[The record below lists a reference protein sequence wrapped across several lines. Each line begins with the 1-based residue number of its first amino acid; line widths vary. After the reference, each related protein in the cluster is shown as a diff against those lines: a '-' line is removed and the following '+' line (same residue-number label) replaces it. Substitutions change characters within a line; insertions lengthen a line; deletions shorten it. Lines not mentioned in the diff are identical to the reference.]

1 MISMMREYARSLK
14 IVLLIVVVV
23 FILTSGVLFY
33 FGSGPFGSGK
43 SNAVAVVNGEEIPPE
58 RFKRAQANMMAAYAR
73 MARQQLTPELAERL
87 GLSQQVINDLVT
99 EAVVIQG
106 AADEGVRVS
115 DDELRVTIQQIR
127 EFQENGRFSRDEYL
141 KVLRQIRLDPGEFE
155 TEVRRQ
161 LLRRKMENL
170 IKQGVKVSDEELRQA
185 YRQRHEQVRA
195 AWAYGDV
202 KPAMAAVQV
211 ADADLEPYVK
221 THQPQFSQPE
231 RRRLQ
236 YVLLAPSPQAAT
248 VSDAEVDAYYK
259 EHGSEFDEPKR
270 LRIAHV
276 LVRVPPV
283 GGSDAENAAKAKVED
298 VIKRARA
305 GEDFGK
311 LAREISEDK
320 ASAVQGG
327 DLGFVGPGELVA
339 PFEQAAFALKKGDV
353 SDPVRTP
360 FGYHAI
366 RILDVRDGGK
376 TPLKDVAPKIKAA
389 LVAQKSE
396 RAAQAR
402 ADEAKAALLG
412 APDFAAAAKR
422 LGLEAREATFGRG
435 DALGEA
441 GRDPQL
447 DEAVF
452 GLAVG
457 GVSTPLKTAAGY
469 AVVKVTQQIP
479 AGVPPLRRDSRPR
492 RRGHQARAGR
502 AAGDRQG
509 QGAGRDPRQGRR
521 LRGGGQGGGIHHR
534 EHPAV
539 LPLGS
544 AEGARQPSRRRAP
557 GRAADPGRAG
567 RGAGAR
573 RGRRLRGQDAGAA
586 AGQSRRLR
594 PGARR
599 AGQAGARAEAG
610 ARVGHLDP
618 RPARVGQ
625 GRSGRPA
632 RLHDALTAG
641 RLTMDKTALLIIDAQ
656 QEYFAPIGKVVLP
669 DGPKAVVRIADTL
682 RWARESRVP
691 VFHIVHES
699 RRPGATTFVPG
710 SPALAIHD
718 AVAPRAEEPIITKHL
733 PGAFT
738 DTPLEAEL
746 RRRGIE
752 RVIVSG
758 FMTQMC
764 CDTTSREAAH
774 RGFKVT
780 LLSDATAAMD
790 VKGPD
795 GVVIPHD
802 QVHRTHLGSLNGFL
816 AEVKRSDEVIGT

>member
-14 IVLLIVVVV
+14 FVLLIVVVV

-99 EAVVIQG
+99 EAIVIQG
-106 AADEGVRVS
+106 AAHEGVRVS
-115 DDELRVTIQQIR
+115 DDELRTTIQQIR
-127 EFQENGRFSRDEYL
+127 EFQENGRFSRDEYV

-195 AWAYGDV
+195 AWAYADV

-221 THQPQFSQPE
+221 AHQPQFSQPE

-236 YVLLAPSPQAAT
+236 YVLLAPSPQAAA

-311 LAREISEDK
+311 LAKEISEDK

-396 RAAQAR
+396 HGAQAR

-412 APDFAAAAKR
+412 APDFPAAAKR

-447 DEAVF
+447 DEAIF

-457 GVSTPLKTAAGY
+457 GVSPPLKTAAGY
-469 AVVKVTQQIP
+469 ASVKVVQQIP
-479 AGVPPLRRDSRPR
+479 AGVPPVAEIRDRVVDAIKRERAEQQVADKAKTLVATLRKDGDFAAAAQAGGFTTGSIPLFSRSDPPKE
-492 RRGHQARAGR
+492 RGSLPGGVLLAALQTPAGQVAEPVRAEGGVYVVKTLERQPAAPDGFDRERPELEKQVLEQKRALAWENWIRGR
-502 AAGDRQG
+502 LASAKVEV
-509 QGAGRDPRQGRR
+509 
-521 LRGGGQGGGIHHR
+521 GGQ
-534 EHPAV
+534 PA
-539 LPLGS
+539 S
-544 AEGARQPSRRRAP
+544 
-557 GRAADPGRAG
+557 
-567 RGAGAR
+567 
-573 RGRRLRGQDAGAA
+573 
-586 AGQSRRLR
+586 
-594 PGARR
+594 
-599 AGQAGARAEAG
+599 
-610 ARVGHLDP
+610 
-618 RPARVGQ
+618 
-625 GRSGRPA
+625 
-632 RLHDALTAG
+632 
-641 RLTMDKTALLIIDAQ
+641 
-656 QEYFAPIGKVVLP
+656 
-669 DGPKAVVRIADTL
+669 
-682 RWARESRVP
+682 
-691 VFHIVHES
+691 
-699 RRPGATTFVPG
+699 
-710 SPALAIHD
+710 
-718 AVAPRAEEPIITKHL
+718 
-733 PGAFT
+733 
-738 DTPLEAEL
+738 
-746 RRRGIE
+746 
-752 RVIVSG
+752 
-758 FMTQMC
+758 MT
-764 CDTTSREAAH
+764 R
-774 RGFKVT
+774 
-780 LLSDATAAMD
+780 
-790 VKGPD
+790 
-795 GVVIPHD
+795 
-802 QVHRTHLGSLNGFL
+802 
-816 AEVKRSDEVIGT
+816 